1 MLLCTMATDIPQ
13 CSCCINPV
21 SSPSVYQ
28 TLSEMDFER
37 GIWSAAM
44 DGDLERVKSLTQKGT
59 DSNLRDSTGYTA
71 LVSSLGIFLCAA
83 SSVLIH
89 LKLLHNLLCVLSQH
103 YASRSGHHAVCKFL
117 LESGACASPQTP
129 GGATPL
135 HRSAY
140 CGHLDVVRLLLQHRA
155 DPMLCDDDGSS
166 PLHKAAEQSHEEV
179 CLLLM
184 ESCAALCSQANNRL
198 LLPFQLAPQGDLQ
211 ELLKP
216 PHTLRLQTCRETMT

>member
-71 LVSSLGIFLCAA
+71 L
-83 SSVLIH
+83 
-89 LKLLHNLLCVLSQH
+89 
-103 YASRSGHHAVCKFL
+103 
-117 LESGACASPQTP
+117 TP